1 MLKKFFAVGSLAATA
16 LSLVSLSV
24 QAALPSDLDGALKK
38 AKIPAENVSVWIAP
52 AGSTNPIVSLNEN
65 APRTPASVMKTVT
78 TLAGL
83 ELLSPAYTWKTTI
96 YAAADADAKTGTV
109 QGVGIK
115 GEGDPNLVIE
125 RLWLIVEQLAGRGVR
140 NIVGDITID
149 RSLFA
154 VGTID
159 QDAFDGR
166 GSRTY
171 NVGPDAAMLNLKTA
185 SFRIV
190 PVSGEGVARI
200 SMLPYLDGLDV
211 TPSVPL
217 SKKACSQGRNDLVV
231 TYGPGW
237 VKFSGSYP
245 ESCGPEVWH
254 ASLWNADEFWERSLK
269 HLFAQTGISWT
280 GKVVPGTVKG
290 DGVELVE
297 DYSVPLTQ
305 IVSYINKF
313 SSNPMARQ
321 LFLTLSFT
329 DAQGKS
335 APASLERSRAV
346 VSKWLS
352 DQGIDP
358 KSIYIENGS
367 GLSRDASV
375 TAKSLGLMLTNGWKS
390 DVMPE
395 FMASLPISGV
405 DGTMRKRRV
414 PGGSAHVKTGYI
426 VNVRSI
432 AGYVTDKNGNRW
444 VVVGL
449 VNGKTNMG
457 NGRFFLDQVLAWT
470 AQKAATYTTK

>member
-1 MLKKFFAVGSLAATA
+1 MLKKFSVVGSVLTA
-16 LSLVSLSV
+16 VLSLASFCA
-24 QAALPSDLDGALKK
+24 QAGLPPELDNALKK

-52 AGSTNPIVSLNEN
+52 AGATAPIVSLNEN
-65 APRTPASVMKTVT
+65 TARTPASVMKTVT

-83 ELLSPAYTWKTTI
+83 ELLSPAYTWKTSI
-96 YAAADADAKTGTV
+96 YAAADPDAQTGTV
-109 QGVGIK
+109 QSVGIK

-140 NIVGDITID
+140 NIAGDITID

-154 VGTID
+154 VDTID

-185 SFRIV
+185 SFRIT
-190 PVSGEGVARI
+190 PIPSQGVARV
-200 SMLPYLDGLDV
+200 SMLPFMEGLDV
-211 TPSVPL
+211 TPTVPL
-217 SKKACSQGRNDLVV
+217 SKKPCAQGHNDLVV
-231 TYGPGW
+231 TTGSGW

-245 ESCGPEVWH
+245 ESCGPEVWY

-269 HLFAQTGISWT
+269 HLFAQNGITWT
-280 GKVVPGTVKG
+280 GKVVSGTVKT
-290 DGVELVE
+290 DGVSLVT

-346 VSKWLS
+346 VAKWLA

-358 KSIYIENGS
+358 KSIYAENGS
-367 GLSRDASV
+367 GLSRNASV
-375 TAKSLGLMLTNGWKS
+375 TAKSLGLMLSNGWRS
-390 DVMPE
+390 PVMPE
-395 FMASLPISGV
+395 FMASLPIAGV

-426 VNVRSI
+426 VNVRAV
-432 AGYVTDKNGNRW
+432 AGYVTDKSGKRW
-444 VVVGL
+444 VAVGL

-457 NGRFFLDQVLAWT
+457 NGRFFLDQMLAWT
-470 AQKAATYTTK
+470 AQNAASYTGK